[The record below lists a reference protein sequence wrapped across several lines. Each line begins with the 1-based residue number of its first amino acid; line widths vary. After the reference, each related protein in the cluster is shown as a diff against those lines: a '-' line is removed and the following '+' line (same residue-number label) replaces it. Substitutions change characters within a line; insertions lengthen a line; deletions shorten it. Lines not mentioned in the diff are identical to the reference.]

1 MIIDVARAATD
12 APLHDAADIRR
23 PCREPC
29 GCHGDIGTAQMERQ
43 YLPAFFPFSET
54 NAGRMPAPRKRCLCR
69 KLPVIFWAKAQN
81 RPARSAAVP
90 VSNRRKIPRRHPPA
104 LPLSQYLEILY
115 DVPNGRHGRF
125 IRTMQ
130 NRASPAST
138 VGRAVDLLR
147 LIASSPSQHLR
158 LVDLARRADL
168 EKSTAHRLLQ
178 RLVSERM
185 LVRIPGQRGY
195 RLGPLI
201 YELGLCALPE
211 NNLRETCHPHL
222 KRLAEQ
228 SGDMAFLVARSGFE
242 TVCLDRIAGDF
253 HIQTLTSG
261 IGDRHPLGI
270 GVGGLAILAAMSDE
284 EIEIA
289 LHAVHDMLSRYP
301 NFSVASLRAAI
312 ARTRQAGYAMDEGVA
327 AAGVSAIGMD
337 IRHPG
342 GMPAAA
348 VFITTISPRMDPA
361 RRSVLAK
368 YLAACVK
375 GVHADMSRGGAAQLS
390 RYCAGPPRSR

>member
-1 MIIDVARAATD
+1 MVRHSTRRYQASKKYRAAD
-12 APLHDAADIRR
+12 
-23 PCREPC
+23 
-29 GCHGDIGTAQMERQ
+29 
-43 YLPAFFPFSET
+43 
-54 NAGRMPAPRKRCLCR
+54 RKRQR
-69 KLPVIFWAKAQN
+69 FPSIWKF
-81 RPARSAAVP
+81 
-90 VSNRRKIPRRHPPA
+90 
-104 LPLSQYLEILY
+104 LY
-115 DVPNGRHGRF
+115 DVLDDRF
-125 IRTMQ
+125 TRSTRTMQ

-158 LVDLARRADL
+158 LIDLARRADL

-211 NNLRETCHPHL
+211 NNLKETCHPHL

-228 SGDMAFLVARSGFE
+228 SGDMAFLVSRSGFE
-242 TVCLDRIAGDF
+242 TVCLDRIAGNF

-261 IGDRHPLGI
+261 VGDRHPLGI
-270 GVGGLAILAAMSDE
+270 GVGGLAILSAMSDDE
-284 EIEIA
+284 TDIA
-289 LHAVHDMLSRYP
+289 LHAIQDKLTRYP
-301 NFSVASLRAAI
+301 NFSVASLRQAI
-312 ARTRQAGYAMDEGVA
+312 ARTRDAGYALDDGVA

-337 IRHPG
+337 IKHPG

-348 VFITTISPRMDPA
+348 IFITTISPRMDPS
-361 RRSVLAK
+361 RRALLSRQ
-368 YLAACVK
+368 LAACVK
-375 GVHADMSRGGAAQLS
+375 GVQADMSR
-390 RYCAGPPRSR
+390 

>member
-1 MIIDVARAATD
+1 VRSLAR
-12 APLHDAADIRR
+12 L
-23 PCREPC
+23 
-29 GCHGDIGTAQMERQ
+29 
-43 YLPAFFPFSET
+43 
-54 NAGRMPAPRKRCLCR
+54 
-69 KLPVIFWAKAQN
+69 
-81 RPARSAAVP
+81 
-90 VSNRRKIPRRHPPA
+90 
-104 LPLSQYLEILY
+104 LSQYLEILY
-115 DVPNGRHGRF
+115 DVLVDRFRRF
-125 IRTMQ
+125 IRNMQ

-158 LVDLARRADL
+158 LIDLAQRADL

-185 LVRIPGQRGY
+185 LVRVPGQRGY

-222 KRLAEQ
+222 RRLAEQ
-228 SGDMAFLVARSGFE
+228 TGDMAFLVVRSGFE
-242 TVCLDRIAGDF
+242 TVCLDRIAGNF

-284 EIEIA
+284 EIGIA
-289 LHAVHDMLSRYP
+289 LHAIQDKLASYP
-301 NFSVASLRAAI
+301 NFSVASLRESI
-312 ARTRQAGYAMDEGVA
+312 RETRKTGYALDDGVA
-327 AAGVSAIGMD
+327 ATGVSAIGMD
-337 IRHPG
+337 IKQPG

-348 VFITTISPRMDPA
+348 VFITTISPRMDPS
-361 RRSVLAK
+361 RRALLSK
-368 YLAACVK
+368 HLAACVK
-375 GVHADMSRGGAAQLS
+375 GVQAEMTHGA
-390 RYCAGPPRSR
+390 